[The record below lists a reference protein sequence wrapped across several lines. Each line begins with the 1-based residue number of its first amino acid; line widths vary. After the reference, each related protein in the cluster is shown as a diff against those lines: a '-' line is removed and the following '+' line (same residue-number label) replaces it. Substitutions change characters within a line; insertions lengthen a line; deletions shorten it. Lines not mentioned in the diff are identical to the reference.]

1 MAEVMADRRDFPW
14 HALTLVAHVS
24 EPGNSTV
31 LIARSSDVSR
41 SGCYVDTLNPLPPG
55 TQINIQLRSGEDVFE
70 TLARV
75 VCVCPGL
82 GMGVNWATD
91 VPDQQQRF
99 AVLDRWLQKALEL
112 ERRSS
117 EPSHGA
123 TTRNRMTSL
132 CKNSAFRH
140 GTASQVAEKG
150 FLQEV
155 GALAPT

>member
-1 MAEVMADRRDFPW
+1 MAEVMADRRDFPRY
-14 HALTLVAHVS
+14 ALTLVAHVS

-31 LIARSSDVSR
+31 IIARSSDVSR

-99 AVLDRWLQKALEL
+99 ALDRHGSAAAEC
-112 ERRSS
+112 
-117 EPSHGA
+117 SHGRGA
-123 TTRNRMTSL
+123 RD
-132 CKNSAFRH
+132 
-140 GTASQVAEKG
+140 VDP
-150 FLQEV
+150 V
-155 GALAPT
+155 GADLQCDR